1 MEVET
6 NSCIEMH
13 ALDPRKSLI
22 SPVVKSR
29 GARFL
34 DMVRQNN
41 INTSPSSRKSYS
53 GSKSK
58 ENKDGTQNDQTYF
71 KFSSEKKFN
80 PKASPSSSILIK
92 RKASIDAIATSP
104 FSFSAKKKRVG
115 FQDPVSTTKEY
126 LITVEEER
134 QKSNK
139 HLIRCLKYDNVEK
152 LEDEI
157 VAMEVIENKPVFEL
171 ESSDE
176 DKPVF
181 ELESSDEDNPQNT
194 AITTTDDSL
203 FIPEPI
209 QENQLIFKDKQE
221 LLDYI
226 GKNITVDELLESLN
240 KPEVESTKHI
250 ELVDKVVGS
259 IEFTDL
265 LDKYIPKTNSES
277 NKLTMDQN
285 SNITCIINKVSKMM
299 QSNNTIKHKVLD
311 ILSEKHSSE
320 FLEHALQENS
330 TNRICDKLGIKS
342 VVNHIIHKVN
352 VGGDDDVDSSVEKL
366 NTSLIHHLVNNTAQ
380 NDRGNLSTDQE
391 THDLLT
397 ILFKNK
403 PKIDI
408 FDTIHEFLRNVLH
421 SNA

>member
-1 MEVET
+1 MEVDT
-6 NSCIEMH
+6 NTCIEQH
-13 ALDPRKSLI
+13 VLDPRKILV

-41 INTSPSSRKSYS
+41 LNTSPKTSSIRKSFS
-53 GSKSK
+53 DSMSK
-58 ENKDGTQNDQTYF
+58 ENKDENHKDQTYF
-71 KFSSEKKFN
+71 KFSSDKKFN
-80 PKASPSSSILIK
+80 PKASPSSSILSK
-92 RKASIDAIATSP
+92 RKACADDLITSP
-104 FSFSAKKKRVG
+104 FSSSAKKKRVG

-126 LITVEEER
+126 LITAEEER

-139 HLIRCLKYDNVEK
+139 NLIRCLKYDNVEK
-152 LEDEI
+152 LEDEVI
-157 VAMEVIENKPVFEL
+157 VVVQMIENKQLFEL

-176 DKPVF
+176 
-181 ELESSDEDNPQNT
+181 ENPQNT

-203 FIPEPI
+203 SLPEPI
-209 QENQLIFKDKQE
+209 QQIQGSNQLIFNDKQE

-226 GKNITVDELLESLN
+226 KKNLSVDELLDSLN
-240 KPEVESTKHI
+240 KSEDEPSKYL
-250 ELVDKVVGS
+250 ELVDKVVVG
-259 IEFTDL
+259 IDFTDL
-265 LDKYIPKTNSES
+265 LDKYIPIISSES
-277 NKLTMDQN
+277 KKLTIEQN

-299 QSNNTIKHKVLD
+299 QTNNSIKHKVLD

-330 TNRICDKLGIKS
+330 TNRICDKLSIKS
-342 VVNHIIHKVN
+342 VANYIIHKVN
-352 VGGDDDVDSSVEKL
+352 VGGSNDDTDTSIEKL
-366 NTSLIHHLVNNTAQ
+366 NTALIRHLVNNTVQ
-380 NDRGNLSTDQE
+380 NDKDLLSNDKD
-391 THDLLT
+391 THELLT

-421 SNA
+421 SHN